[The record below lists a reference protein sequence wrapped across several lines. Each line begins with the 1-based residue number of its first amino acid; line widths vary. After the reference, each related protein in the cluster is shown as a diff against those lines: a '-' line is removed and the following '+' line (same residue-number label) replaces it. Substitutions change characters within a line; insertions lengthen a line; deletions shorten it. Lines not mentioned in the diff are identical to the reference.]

1 MAHGVF
7 RQEKGIRLNVSK
19 IRDAGS
25 VCVFCAKFFDE
36 KKTQPV
42 FYARQSRLSVWTQE
56 TLQEGLFERLLFP
69 PS

>member
-25 VCVFCAKFFDE
+25 VCVFCAKFFGRKQSHPE
-36 KKTQPV
+36 
-42 FYARQSRLSVWTQE
+42 FYARRSRLSVWTQE
-56 TLQEGLFERLLFP
+56 TLHRAAAAAAAAART
-69 PS
+69 